1 MKKLIFTI
9 AASMLALGVSAQ
21 YYVDAENPEML
32 HIGQPRTQQRVAF
45 NVPQINGYN
54 VYKADLHTH
63 SIFSDGDVSIG
74 LRMKEAWA
82 DGLDVYAVTEH
93 MEYRPH
99 EKTFIKWLKG
109 YVPEGTKAVN
119 NSLVSKPATEEGI
132 KVDLNVPYQEAVKS
146 AKKYGLTIIPG
157 IEVTRTP
164 ETVGHFNALFIKDAN
179 TIYDVDPEKA
189 IRNARKQGAI
199 IMHNHPGWRRK
210 DLNMIEFEQKVY
222 DKGLIDGVEIMNGT
236 QFYPKVIDRAKK
248 YGLFMTATTDIHA
261 TTAELY
267 ALNGC
272 HRNMTFILAKD
283 NSLESLREA
292 IEAKRT
298 LAYSFGTVAGDEQ
311 LLRDLFD
318 ASVKVVNVSA
328 SSKPGR
334 YYVMFENVSSIDFLL
349 RVGETGEL
357 VTLKGDSSISIRVK
371 EEAGTML
378 TVENLWCG
386 ADKHITVDLKPVL
399 KSLKK

>member
-1 MKKLIFTI
+1 M
-9 AASMLALGVSAQ
+9 AMV
-21 YYVDAENPEML
+21 E
-32 HIGQPRTQQRVAF
+32 
-45 NVPQINGYN
+45 YN
-54 VYKADLHTH
+54 ND
-63 SIFSDGDVSIG
+63 S
-74 LRMKEAWA
+74 
-82 DGLDVYAVTEH
+82 
-93 MEYRPH
+93 
-99 EKTFIKWLKG
+99 
-109 YVPEGTKAVN
+109 
-119 NSLVSKPATEEGI
+119 
-132 KVDLNVPYQEAVKS
+132 
-146 AKKYGLTIIPG
+146 
-157 IEVTRTP
+157 
-164 ETVGHFNALFIKDAN
+164 
-179 TIYDVDPEKA
+179 YDRC
-189 IRNARKQGAI
+189 I
-199 IMHNHPGWRRK
+199 
-210 DLNMIEFEQKVY
+210 
-222 DKGLIDGVEIMNGT
+222 
-236 QFYPKVIDRAKK
+236 
-248 YGLFMTATTDIHA
+248 
-261 TTAELY
+261 AELRVRY
-267 ALNGC
+267 RGRAVSNNM
-272 HRNMTFILAKD
+272 RNEMAAIG
-283 NSLESLREA
+283 EREA

>member
-1 MKKLIFTI
+1 MKKLLFTL
-9 AASMLALGVSAQ
+9 AASVLALGASAQ
-21 YYVDAENPEML
+21 YYPDAENPEML
-32 HIGQPRTQQRVAF
+32 HIGQPRTAQRVNF
-45 NVPQINGYN
+45 VVPQINGYN

-74 LRMKEAWA
+74 LRMKEAWL

-99 EKTFIKWLKG
+99 ETIYIRWMKG
-109 YVPEGTKAVN
+109 YLPEGTEAKN
-119 NSLVSKPATEEGI
+119 YSLVNKPADENGI
-132 KVDLNVPYQEAVKS
+132 KVDLNVPYEVAVKS

-164 ETVGHFNALFIKDAN
+164 ETIGHYNALFIKDAN
-179 TIYDVDPEKA
+179 KIYDADPEKA

-210 DLNMIEFEQKVY
+210 NLDMIEFEQKVY
-222 DKGLIDGVEIMNGT
+222 DKSLIDGVEIMNGT

-248 YGLFMTATTDIHA
+248 YGLFMTATTDIHG
-261 TTAELY
+261 TTAETY
-267 ALNGC
+267 GLNNC
-272 HRNMTFILAKD
+272 FRNMTFILAKD

-311 LLRDLFD
+311 LLRDLFN
-318 ASVKVVNVSA
+318 ASVKVLSVVP
-328 SSKPGR
+328 SSKAGR
-334 YYVMFENVSSIDFLL
+334 YYVQFENVSSIDFLL
-349 RVGETGEL
+349 RVGETGGL
-357 VTLKGDSSISIRVK
+357 VKLDRHSSISLRLHDTDGSV
-371 EEAGTML
+371 M

-386 ADKHITVDLKPVL
+386 ENKRLTVDLKPMFE
-399 KSLKK
+399 SLKK